1 MSLPE
6 RLAWG
11 AGFGTVGAGNSFPMN
26 PTTDNTN
33 FPGLGFTPI
42 TPGTF
47 RLIPPGSVI
56 PIDRARLMAPSATNP
71 NVFYEEYKKATE
83 PDIPM
88 APPTNRRRIK
98 LRD

>member
-11 AGFGTVGAGNSFPMN
+11 AGFGTTAAGNSFPM
-26 PTTDNTN
+26 TGTADNTN
-33 FPGLGFTPI
+33 FPGLGFGPV
-42 TPGTF
+42 
-47 RLIPPGSVI
+47 PPGMFG
-56 PIDRARLMAPSATNP
+56 PISPRFIVPIIDPGFLLQFPVVSPGNKVA
-71 NVFYEEYKKATE
+71 E